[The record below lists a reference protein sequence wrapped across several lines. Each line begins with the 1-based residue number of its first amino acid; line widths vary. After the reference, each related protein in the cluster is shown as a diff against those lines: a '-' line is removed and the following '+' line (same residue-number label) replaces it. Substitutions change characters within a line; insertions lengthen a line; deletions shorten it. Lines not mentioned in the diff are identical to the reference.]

1 MLAALTF
8 LVRVWHLQVGTS
20 ARLQRQFYSE

>member
-8 LVRVWHLQVGTS
+8 LVRVWHLQVGAS
-20 ARLQRQFYSE
+20 AKLRRQFYSE